1 MPKEITVHPTA
12 KIAVVAVLIA
22 VVVGS
27 GLIGLKRFLKAD
39 GGRKSKEASSPTT
52 YFSSVETLP
61 DSLLPVIRV
70 SVDTQA
76 NEADWSEALA
86 AVLSG
91 RTEVATDHGRVD
103 VLTDRFAIEVDRLA
117 KWHEAIGQ
125 ASHYARTTNKR
136 PAIALIVL
144 PRDNTRKLELVE
156 DTCVSKGIKL
166 VILQTTKAQQDGA
179 GQPATRFE
187 SE

>member
-1 MPKEITVHPTA
+1 MPTEVTVHPTA

-27 GLIGLKRFLKAD
+27 GLVGLKRLLKAD
-39 GGRKSKEASSPTT
+39 GGSNSQEASSPAT
-52 YFSSVETLP
+52 YVGSVETLP

-70 SVDTQA
+70 GVEPQA
-76 NEADWSEALA
+76 GEADWCEALA
-86 AVLSG
+86 ALLSG

-125 ASHYARTTNKR
+125 ASHYAGTTKKR

-144 PRDNTRKLELVE
+144 PGDNTQKLELVE
-156 DTCVSKGIKL
+156 DTCASKGIKL

-179 GQPATRFE
+179 GQPATRSE